1 MSKKLSLYE
10 ALEASYETPA
20 DAKKRLLEFD
30 YVVNDNLS
38 TKDIKVA
45 FNPKT
50 RKLLFLIAGTHKG
63 ADIVTD
69 VKLALGQLKST
80 DRYKQAKDLL
90 KKAKRAYNVEGAD
103 IAAHSLGSSIASYI
117 SNEAKDKVYTYNPAA
132 TIGQKTRSNE
142 TAIRTAGDV
151 VSLLKQGAKT
161 IPNTTYQPLGGY
173 ETRDQRTQSA
183 FQSHNLFNI
192 KDKPIYLEPAA
203 PVLKAP
209 APVAPA
215 PAAPPAP
222 VVAGLRGF
230 APKPQKTFSNPNVVI
245 QPQFLRG
252 SMYGEL

>member
-30 YVVNDNLS
+30 YVVNNNLS

-103 IAAHSLGSSIASYI
+103 IAAHSLG
-117 SNEAKDKVYTYNPAA
+117 
-132 TIGQKTRSNE
+132 
-142 TAIRTAGDV
+142 
-151 VSLLKQGAKT
+151 
-161 IPNTTYQPLGGY
+161 
-173 ETRDQRTQSA
+173 
-183 FQSHNLFNI
+183 
-192 KDKPIYLEPAA
+192 
-203 PVLKAP
+203 
-209 APVAPA
+209 
-215 PAAPPAP
+215 
-222 VVAGLRGF
+222 
-230 APKPQKTFSNPNVVI
+230 
-245 QPQFLRG
+245 
-252 SMYGEL
+252 